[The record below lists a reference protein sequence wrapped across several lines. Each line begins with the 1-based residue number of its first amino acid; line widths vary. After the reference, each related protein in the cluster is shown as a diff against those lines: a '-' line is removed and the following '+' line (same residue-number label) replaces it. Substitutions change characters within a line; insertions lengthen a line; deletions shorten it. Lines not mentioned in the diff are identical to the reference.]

1 MLSSVSSAG
10 VDVLITIIKTT
21 KNRRRE
27 REPKIVHPKRILLY
41 SADTLVI
48 IVTPVVVEIG
58 SPLSTSML
66 KSYDMAFGY
75 LTVQNNKGK
84 FYQWGAKSII
94 ITSRRISN
102 LNRLYKEFNMLLF
115 FTQQRR
121 HQFIFMRSYCAY
133 VCNVYVSMCKICSI
147 HMRHS
152 HYEYSNILIYSNVS
166 DAFVN

>member
-21 KNRRRE
+21 KNQRRE

-58 SPLSTSML
+58 SPLSTSVL

-75 LTVQNNKGK
+75 LTVQNNKGT
-84 FYQWGAKSII
+84 FYQWGARSII
-94 ITSRRISN
+94 TTSRRISN
-102 LNRLYKEFNMLLF
+102 LNRL
-115 FTQQRR
+115 
-121 HQFIFMRSYCAY
+121 
-133 VCNVYVSMCKICSI
+133 
-147 HMRHS
+147 
-152 HYEYSNILIYSNVS
+152 
-166 DAFVN
+166 